1 VAGQLGP
8 GSEALERR
16 LSAQLQGMRKELQAS
31 HTQELQRMRQEL
43 QASQAAHTLQLQA
56 SQAAHTQELQRMR
69 QELQA
74 SHTQELQEQERRLTL
89 KLQDMEA
96 KMQQGECLPAISIP
110 HESAQVVARALTNF
124 FMLEMVFAH

>member
-1 VAGQLGP
+1 MCATAGGAVAGQLGP
-8 GSEALERR
+8 ESEALERT
-16 LSAQLQGMRKELQAS
+16 LSAQLQGMR
-31 HTQELQRMRQEL
+31 QE
-43 QASQAAHTLQLQA
+43 LQA

-74 SHTQELQEQERRLTL
+74 SQAAHTQELQEQERRLTL

-110 HESAQVVARALTNF
+110 HESAQVVARALTHF
-124 FMLEMVFAH
+124 FILEMVFAH